1 VNEDMNPIVNP
12 IYFYLASVGDTVQIL
27 AGIVMAVTTI
37 IMIGLFVDVWA
48 DLSNGNNDNEHK
60 AKVQALKMLGVIL
73 VVSTALKI
81 FVPSSQTV
89 YQIIAASV
97 ITPDNINMTQEN
109 IVDFINNI
117 AKALHNAKY

>member
-1 VNEDMNPIVNP
+1 MNPIVNP

-37 IMIGLFVDVWA
+37 IMIGMFIDVWA
-48 DLSNGNNDNEHK
+48 DISSGNDDNEHK

-81 FVPSSQTV
+81 FVPSSQTAIRISSKSSLKMA
-89 YQIIAASV
+89 QI
-97 ITPDNINMTQEN
+97 
-109 IVDFINNI
+109 
-117 AKALHNAKY
+117 

>member
-1 VNEDMNPIVNP
+1 MNPIVNP
-12 IYFYLASVGDTVQIL
+12 IYFYLANVGDTVQIL
-27 AGIVMAVTTI
+27 AGIVMAITAI
-37 IMIGLFVDVWA
+37 IMTGLFVDIWA
-48 DLSNGNNDNEHK
+48 DESNGKESQKK
-60 AKVQALKMLGVIL
+60 ARALKALAAICI
-73 VVSTALKI
+73 VSTVLKI

-89 YQIIAASV
+89 YQMIAASV

>member
-1 VNEDMNPIVNP
+1 MNPIVNP
-12 IYFYLASVGDTVQIL
+12 IYFYLANVGDTVQIL
-27 AGIVMAVTTI
+27 AGIVMAITTF
-37 IMIGLFVDVWA
+37 IMLCLLVDIWS
-48 DLSNGNNDNEHK
+48 DQNNGNDDNKHK
-60 AKVQALKMLGVIL
+60 AKVQALKKLAVICI
-73 VVSTALKI
+73 VSTALKI

-89 YQIIAASV
+89 YQMIAASV

>member
-1 VNEDMNPIVNP
+1 MNPIVNP
-12 IYFYLASVGDTVQIL
+12 IYFYLANVGDTVQIL
-27 AGIVMAVTTI
+27 AGIVMAITTF
-37 IMIGLFVDVWA
+37 IMFCLLVDIWT
-48 DLSNGNNDNEHK
+48 DENLGKESQK
-60 AKVQALKMLGVIL
+60 KTRALKKLAVICI
-73 VVSTALKI
+73 VSTALKI

-89 YQIIAASV
+89 YQMIAASV

>member
-1 VNEDMNPIVNP
+1 MNPIVNP

-27 AGIVMAVTTI
+27 AGIVMAITTFI
-37 IMIGLFVDVWA
+37 IFCLLVDIWS
-48 DLSNGNNDNEHK
+48 DQNNGNDDNKHK
-60 AKVQALKMLGVIL
+60 AKVRALKMLGVIL
-73 VVSTALKI
+73 VASTALKI

-89 YQIIAASV
+89 YQMIAASV

>member
-1 VNEDMNPIVNP
+1 MNPIVNP
-12 IYFYLASVGDTVQIL
+12 IYFYLANVGDTVQIL
-27 AGIVMAVTTI
+27 AGIVMTITTF
-37 IMIGLFVDVWA
+37 IMFCLLVDIWS
-48 DLSNGNNDNEHK
+48 DQNNDNDGNDDNKHK

-73 VVSTALKI
+73 AVSTALKI

-89 YQIIAASV
+89 YQMIAASV

-109 IVDFINNI
+109 IIDFINNI